1 MTKTIEQI
9 IKENNLIKKNKSPII
24 ETLEYDKNGNLI
36 HFKDSNRYESWG
48 EYDKEGNEL
57 HFKDSN
63 GYESWI
69 EYDSNGKWINEL
81 ICISNTNKI
90 WELNGE
96 ELIRKIK

>member
-36 HFKDSNRYESWG
+36 HFKDSN
-48 EYDKEGNEL
+48 
-57 HFKDSN
+57 
-63 GYESWI
+63 GYESWN